1 MATIKKSQNFKKLRI
16 RSKIKK
22 KKKLFSFKIKKRL
35 NCKLTQNKLLIYK
48 ILSSN

>member
-16 RSKIKK
+16 RSKI

>member
-1 MATIKKSQNFKKLRI
+1 MATIKKSKNFKKLRI

-22 KKKLFSFKIKKRL
+22 KIIFVFKIKKRL